1 MNQELLYKYFK
12 GITSVEEEKMIL
24 DWIDASDENR
34 DIFLKERMIYD
45 ISLFSDKQGNNEKK
59 TVRIMPMLRWAARIA
74 AVTIVAIA
82 GYFITSDFLYNKE
95 VQLQTVTVPAGQRAQ
110 ITLADG
116 TRVWLNSKSTMKY
129 AANFGRNGTVD
140 AYQIY
145 EAKCMGADAVLLICA
160 LLPTET
166 IREYLKICDD
176 LGLTALVE
184 THDENEIRS
193 ALKAGAR
200 VIGVNNRNLKN
211 FTVDFSN
218 AANLREQIPT
228 NVIFV
233 AESGVKEP
241 QDVGVLA
248 EIGADAVLIG
258 EALMRAEDKTKRLA
272 EFKQAAVQGR
282 EKAAEQVQTS
292 DAQSQAS
299 DGGKA

>member
-1 MNQELLYKYFK
+1 
-12 GITSVEEEKMIL
+12 MIL
-24 DWIDASDENR
+24 DELAAYASFRVAEAKKKIAADEMERKARSLPKGDFRFEHALGNTGVSFICEVKRASPSKGLIAEDFPYVKIARDYEQAGADCVSVLTEPKWFLGSDE
-34 DIFLKERMIYD
+34 IFKEIR
-45 ISLFSDKQGNNEKK
+45 
-59 TVRIMPMLRWAARIA
+59 AA
-74 AVTIVAIA
+74 
-82 GYFITSDFLYNKE
+82 
-95 VQLQTVTVPAGQRAQ
+95 
-110 ITLADG
+110 ITLPMIRKD
-116 TRVWLNSKSTMKY
+116 
-129 AANFGRNGTVD
+129 FTVD

-233 AESGVKEP
+233 AESGVKES

-258 EALMRAEDKTKRLA
+258 ESLMRAEDKTERLA
-272 EFKQAAVQGR
+272 EFKQAAAQGR

>member
-1 MNQELLYKYFK
+1 MH
-12 GITSVEEEKMIL
+12 
-24 DWIDASDENR
+24 
-34 DIFLKERMIYD
+34 
-45 ISLFSDKQGNNEKK
+45 
-59 TVRIMPMLRWAARIA
+59 
-74 AVTIVAIA
+74 
-82 GYFITSDFLYNKE
+82 
-95 VQLQTVTVPAGQRAQ
+95 
-110 ITLADG
+110 
-116 TRVWLNSKSTMKY
+116 
-129 AANFGRNGTVD
+129 
-140 AYQIY
+140 
-145 EAKCMGADAVLLICA
+145 GADAVTSDLCLASNRDHSGIS
-160 LLPTET
+160 EF
-166 IREYLKICDD
+166 CDD

-258 EALMRAEDKTKRLA
+258 EALMRAEDKTERLA
-272 EFKQAAVQGR
+272 EFKQAAAQGR

>member
-1 MNQELLYKYFK
+1 
-12 GITSVEEEKMIL
+12 
-24 DWIDASDENR
+24 
-34 DIFLKERMIYD
+34 
-45 ISLFSDKQGNNEKK
+45 
-59 TVRIMPMLRWAARIA
+59 
-74 AVTIVAIA
+74 
-82 GYFITSDFLYNKE
+82 
-95 VQLQTVTVPAGQRAQ
+95 
-110 ITLADG
+110 
-116 TRVWLNSKSTMKY
+116 
-129 AANFGRNGTVD
+129 
-140 AYQIY
+140 
-145 EAKCMGADAVLLICA
+145 MGADAVLLICA

-166 IREYLKICDD
+166 IREYLNICDD

-233 AESGVKEP
+233 AESGVKES

-258 EALMRAEDKTKRLA
+258 EALMRAEDKTERLA
-272 EFKQAAVQGR
+272 EFKQAAAQGR

>member
-1 MNQELLYKYFK
+1 
-12 GITSVEEEKMIL
+12 
-24 DWIDASDENR
+24 
-34 DIFLKERMIYD
+34 
-45 ISLFSDKQGNNEKK
+45 
-59 TVRIMPMLRWAARIA
+59 
-74 AVTIVAIA
+74 
-82 GYFITSDFLYNKE
+82 
-95 VQLQTVTVPAGQRAQ
+95 
-110 ITLADG
+110 
-116 TRVWLNSKSTMKY
+116 
-129 AANFGRNGTVD
+129 
-140 AYQIY
+140 
-145 EAKCMGADAVLLICA
+145 MGADAVLLICA
-160 LLPTET
+160 LLTTDT

-258 EALMRAEDKTKRLA
+258 EALMRAEDKTERLA

>member
-1 MNQELLYKYFK
+1 
-12 GITSVEEEKMIL
+12 
-24 DWIDASDENR
+24 
-34 DIFLKERMIYD
+34 
-45 ISLFSDKQGNNEKK
+45 
-59 TVRIMPMLRWAARIA
+59 
-74 AVTIVAIA
+74 
-82 GYFITSDFLYNKE
+82 
-95 VQLQTVTVPAGQRAQ
+95 
-110 ITLADG
+110 
-116 TRVWLNSKSTMKY
+116 
-129 AANFGRNGTVD
+129 
-140 AYQIY
+140 
-145 EAKCMGADAVLLICA
+145 MGADAVLLICA

-218 AANLREQIPT
+218 AANLREQIPA

-258 EALMRAEDKTKRLA
+258 EALMRAKDKTERLA
-272 EFKQAAVQGR
+272 EFKQAAAQER